1 MRVLLVNSLYPPA
14 DVGGAERS
22 VEQLARGLAAAAGV
36 TVSVATLVENGGG
49 LEVRDG
55 VRVHRLPLRH
65 VYWPY
70 GGRRRAGVLRALW
83 HGVEAVNPLMD
94 RAVARVVQVEQP
106 DLIHAHVTTGFA
118 GSVHRAVRGA
128 ELPLVQSLRDYSTLC
143 SRAALFRRGRQCE
156 RRCGDCVLL
165 SEPRRRATADVEHVL
180 GISRAVLERHQAAG
194 CFRDTPATVIGNAAG
209 SGRRGFEVVRDG
221 GAGFGFIGRIEPE
234 KGIEVLLKATTN
246 LGGDWRLRIAGR
258 GEAAYVA
265 RLRRAFPDPRID
277 WLGQVEAGVFYRSID
292 VVVAPAI
299 WAEPF
304 GRTVVEALAR
314 GRGVIASRIGGLPE
328 AAAGGGRVTLVE
340 AGDAGALAAAMRAV
354 VRDPSFWQNP
364 GPPFKPVW
372 TEASVAQ
379 AHLAVYRE
387 VLAVRSLASR
397 ASSRRADSSQV

>member
-1 MRVLLVNSLYPPA
+1 VRVLLVNSLYPPS

-22 VEQLARGLAAAAGV
+22 VEQLARALVAAGV
-36 TVSVATLVENGGG
+36 TVSVATLVETGVGVEA
-49 LEVRDG
+49 LDG

-65 VYWPY
+65 LYWPY

-83 HGVEAVNPLMD
+83 HGVEAVSPLMD

-118 GSVHRAVRGA
+118 GSVHRAG
-128 ELPLVQSLRDYSTLC
+128 LPLVQSLRDYSTLC
-143 SRAALFRRGRQCE
+143 SRAALFRRGRQCA

-165 SEPRRRATADVEHVL
+165 SEPRRRATTDVDHVV
-180 GISRAVLERHQAAG
+180 GISRAVLERHRAAG

-209 SGRRGFEVVRDG
+209 SVRRGLEVVRDG
-221 GAGFGFIGRIEPE
+221 AACFGFIGRIEPE
-234 KGIEVLLKATTN
+234 KGIEVLLRATTG

-277 WLGQVEAGVFYRSID
+277 WLGQVEAEVFYRSID

-304 GRTVVEALAR
+304 GRVVVEAIMR

-328 AAAGGGRVTLVE
+328 AAAGARRVTLV
-340 AGDAGALAAAMRAV
+340 APGDVAALAAALRAV
-354 VRDPSFWQNP
+354 VDDPVLWRNP
-364 GPPFKPVW
+364 GPPLNPIW
-372 TEASVAQ
+372 TEASIAQ
-379 AHLAVYRE
+379 AHIAVYRE
-387 VLAVRSLASR
+387 VLAGRSSASQV
-397 ASSRRADSSQV
+397 SSRRAD